1 MEQQIS
7 VERVAEIMWQRG
19 NDTDPAV
26 KAHLAWLA
34 LPEDGRRYWC
44 DRAEAAIADWRS
56 ATARN
61 RRAAWSNLMERWFAS
76 RLTSDVRHAAG
87 RDDHSPRPAVPAGS
101 HSLACKLEK
110 SAVWEAELKQC
121 RPCVAQVT
129 SKPWIINDEG
139 LVAPKLTAPH
149 DP

>member
-34 LPEDGRRYWC
+34 LPEDEQRYWC
-44 DRAEAAIADWRS
+44 DRAETAIADWRR

-61 RRAAWSNLMERWFAS
+61 RRAAWSNLMERWLAS
-76 RLTSDVRHAAG
+76 RFTNEVRLAAG

-101 HSLACKLEK
+101 HSPRLQAGEVGGLGGRAE
-110 SAVWEAELKQC
+110 AVQAV
-121 RPCVAQVT
+121 RGT
-129 SKPWIINDEG
+129 GDEQA
-139 LVAPKLTAPH
+139 LDHK
-149 DP
+149 

>member
-26 KAHLAWLA
+26 KAH
-34 LPEDGRRYWC
+34 ERQYWC

-61 RRAAWSNLMERWFAS
+61 RREAWSNLMERWLAS
-76 RLTSDVRHAAG
+76 RLTNEVRHAAG
-87 RDDHSPRPAVPAGS
+87 RDDHSPGVKLPAG
-101 HSLACKLEK
+101 
-110 SAVWEAELKQC
+110 
-121 RPCVAQVT
+121 
-129 SKPWIINDEG
+129 
-139 LVAPKLTAPH
+139 
-149 DP
+149 